1 MTPPLTTD
9 TTTDGPTPS
18 SPTAGTPTAGT
29 ASSSTSADAIS
40 PAHQRNI
47 LIAMCAALMGVIA
60 SVSGLNVAQQQ
71 LALDF
76 GASQG
81 DILWIINS
89 YTLTLAALLLP
100 IGAIGDRWGRKPVLL
115 LGLGLFA
122 ASSLGAALATSTAMM
137 IAARIGAGAGA
148 AMIMP
153 VTLSVITS
161 TFPPESRGQAIGIWA
176 GVAGSGG
183 IIGIFVSSFMVDVF
197 TWRWLFSL
205 PIILVAIAAIM
216 TLRHVPNSREQSTH
230 PFDLV
235 GSILSAIAI
244 GGLVLAV
251 HEGPE
256 QGWTATITLVSFI
269 AGVLATIGFV
279 IWERKQAEPLLDLSV
294 FKNRNL
300 ASGSFTLVIV
310 FGVMFGIFLV
320 LFPFFQAVLGWS
332 ALRSAVG
339 LLPMAGAMMPTSTV
353 APKVAQRFGTR
364 TTMITGVSIFG
375 AGLATLALSASVEGG
390 YMSVVPGLI
399 AIGLGMGLSMTPA
412 TEAITETLPAE
423 KQGVASALNDTSRE
437 IGGALGVAMLGSIV
451 TAGYKDAIAPALVDL
466 APELAEPASEGI
478 GGAFAAAA
486 QAGDQGPALIEAA
499 KYAFV
504 EGWVQSMWVGVAMA
518 AVALAYL
525 IVRGPL
531 PVTTTADSTA
541 QDS

>member
-9 TTTDGPTPS
+9 TTSQGSSAQDGQTPDGQV
-18 SPTAGTPTAGT
+18 PATNIEAITPAQ
-29 ASSSTSADAIS
+29 
-40 PAHQRNI
+40 QRNV

-122 ASSLGAALATSTAMM
+122 ASSLGAAIATSTAMM

-183 IIGIFVSSFMVDVF
+183 IIGIFVSSFMVDIF

-205 PIILVAIAAIM
+205 PLVLVAVAAIM
-216 TLRHVPNSREQSTH
+216 TFRHVPNSREQSDH
-230 PFDLV
+230 PFDLL

-256 QGWTATITLVSFI
+256 QGWTATITLLSLVAGI
-269 AGVLATIGFV
+269 AASIGFV
-279 IWERKQAEPLLDLSV
+279 AWERKQAEPLLDMSV
-294 FKNRNL
+294 FRNRNL

-310 FGVMFGIFLV
+310 FGVMFGVFLV

-339 LLPMAGAMMPTSTV
+339 LLPMAAAMMPTSTI
-353 APKVAQRFGTR
+353 APKVAQRLGTR
-364 TTMITGVSIFG
+364 TTMITGVVIFG

-390 YMSVVPGLI
+390 YMSVAPGLV

-412 TEAITETLPAE
+412 TEAITETLPAD

-451 TAGYKDAIAPALVDL
+451 TAGYKDAIEPALEDL
-466 APELAEPASEGI
+466 PPELAEPASEGI

-486 QAGDQGPALIEAA
+486 QAGDQGPAIIEAA

-518 AVALAYL
+518 GVALGYL
-525 IVRGPL
+525 ILRGPL
-531 PVTTTADSTA
+531 PVADSTA
-541 QDS
+541 AAPLD